1 MQGPTN
7 YVIREI
13 YSEALAKIKQLR
25 SRLSTELEQLNFL
38 LENELVSSNG
48 EPLSEL
54 DHIEVI
60 NNINADIKD
69 TKADI
74 EVVDSQINFF
84 ETYLSVPL
92 H

>member
-1 MQGPTN
+1 MQGTTN

-25 SRLSTELEQLNFL
+25 SRLSTELEQLQFL
-38 LENELVSSNG
+38 LDNDIVSSNG

-60 NNINADIKD
+60 NNINADIGD

-84 ETYLSVPL
+84 EAYLREPL
-92 H
+92 R

>member
-1 MQGPTN
+1 MQGTTN

-13 YSEALAKIKQLR
+13 YSEALVKIKQLR

-60 NNINADIKD
+60 NNINADIGD

-84 ETYLSVPL
+84 EAYLSVPL
-92 H
+92 R